1 MKMRKSLL
9 TVAVFASMVI
19 LGNTALMAAGAGA
32 ASGGIYSVPEES
44 QGQLGAVTTNPYGM
58 APQTAVINLN
68 GKSIKDVEV
77 TIEPKKDG
85 TTLTYK
91 VPQEAVQTH
100 EGIPVFGLYADYDNK
115 IHVSYTMNG
124 KKVKETYKLYVNPEI
139 TYEGEYRTK
148 NTNQYEVTKSSK
160 EFKDRLYFVNKNYIE
175 FKPDTDWKRVGGA
188 LGFAYPGITEII
200 DATGD
205 IRWHFACTKLFQND
219 GRNLDKLGFAASF
232 KQLKNGDILFLQ
244 GQRYMRYDVMGREV
258 FNRRLPRGY
267 IDTMHEIIERPNGNI
282 LLRCGKRNYLALDGK
297 MVNTLK
303 DHIVE
308 MDSTGRVV
316 HTWDLAKSLDVHR
329 DVLLKALD
337 PRAVCLEVDEHAKK
351 QEVKEG
357 APYGDVVGVGS
368 GRNWAH
374 TNSIYYDESDDTI
387 IVSLRH
393 QGVAK
398 IDKNDKVK
406 WILAPNVGWKKS
418 LQSKVLT
425 PVDKNGKKL
434 DCEGA
439 TCKNTDFDW
448 SFTQHT
454 AYYNPELGKGY
465 LTMFDNG
472 DGRGYE
478 QPAFVT
484 DKYSRAVAYKID
496 EEKMTVSQVWE
507 YGKERGF
514 DWFSMVTGNV
524 NYDKDT
530 QSFHTATLNVNLMKF
545 HEPTYGFIDEIKL
558 DKNGKPYLANEIKI
572 NFTGSKTFGYRSG
585 IVKKDLLFGK

>member
-1 MKMRKSLL
+1 MKIRKSLI

-19 LGNTALMAAGAGA
+19 LGNTALMASGAGA
-32 ASGGIYSVPEES
+32 ASGGVYSVPEES

-124 KKVKETYKLYVNPEI
+124 KKVKETYKLYINPEI
-139 TYEGEYRTK
+139 SYEGEYRTK

-232 KQLKNGDILFLQ
+232 KQLKNGDVLFIQ
-244 GQRYMRYDVMGREV
+244 GQRYMRYDIMGREV

-267 IDTMHEIIERPNGNI
+267 IDTMHEIIERPNGDL
-282 LLRCGKRNYLALDGK
+282 LLRVGKRNYLAPDGK

-303 DHIVE
+303 DHIIEV
-308 MDSTGRVV
+308 DSTGRLV
-316 HTWDLAKSLDVHR
+316 HTWDLAKSLDAYR

-357 APYGDVVGVGS
+357 SPFGDVVGVGS

-387 IVSLRH
+387 VVSLRH

-398 IDKNDKVK
+398 IDKNDEVK

-439 TCKNTDFDW
+439 VCKNTDFDW

-454 AYYNPELGKGY
+454 AYLNPELGKGY

-496 EEKMTVSQVWE
+496 EEKMTVQQLWE
-507 YGKERGF
+507 YGKDRGF
-514 DWFSMVTGNV
+514 GWFSMVTGNV
-524 NYDKDT
+524 NYDADT
-530 QSFHTATLNVNLMKF
+530 KSFHTATLNVNLMKF
-545 HEPTYGFIDEIKL
+545 HEPTWGFIDEIKL
-558 DKNGKPYLANEIKI
+558 DKNNKPYLANEIKI